1 MTMEPSGAD
10 PIGPVA
16 ADGDSFARWSAWSR
30 ELALLAMTIFIV
42 VLFSILY
49 PYSFRSTGNLQAVLR
64 NLAFE
69 GILSLGMMLLMIAGT
84 FDLSVGAL
92 ASLSGVVAGWLMK
105 YANWPVPAAV
115 AASLAIATACGT
127 LNGVFV
133 AKMRVNALI
142 TTLGTMGIFQ
152 GAALLI
158 GGPGITFLPESF
170 SRFGQSEWLGVQAPV
185 WLLAAMAGCAH
196 FLLARTRFFRQFYYI
211 GSNAKA
217 ARLSGMPVQRLQITA
232 FAIMGLIAGIA

>member
-1 MTMEPSGAD
+1 MTVDTPAEHSVSEVVETSRTGQRF
-10 PIGPVA
+10 V
-16 ADGDSFARWSAWSR
+16 RWSAWSR
-30 ELALLAMTIFIV
+30 ELALMAMTALIV

-49 PYSFRSTGNLQAVLR
+49 PYSFRSSANLHAVLR

-69 GILSLGMMLLMIAGT
+69 GILSLGMMMLMIGGM
-84 FDLSVGAL
+84 FDLSVGAM

-105 YANWPVPAAV
+105 NAGWPVPAAIAGALAV
-115 AASLAIATACGT
+115 AATGGT

-158 GGPGITFLPESF
+158 GGPGITF
-170 SRFGQSEWLGVQAPV
+170 
-185 WLLAAMAGCAH
+185 
-196 FLLARTRFFRQFYYI
+196 
-211 GSNAKA
+211 
-217 ARLSGMPVQRLQITA
+217 
-232 FAIMGLIAGIA
+232 